1 MFEDTLIESQGR
13 IKTHRKA
20 TTFVSFLLEAILIAI
35 VALIPLIYTEALPAG
50 KMVSALVAPPPPP
63 PPPPPPS
70 AAKTTPSEPKPVTK
84 EEISPNEIRVPT
96 KIPNKIVQT
105 PQQTSVSAPSVAGV
119 VGGVP
124 GGVAGGTVGGVIGGV
139 LGAVPSAAPPPPPK
153 QRVRV
158 SEGVVQGLL
167 VHQVKPEYPSA
178 ARAAHIQGQVVL
190 HAIIGKDGTVKEV
203 QVVSGQPML
212 ASAAQ
217 NAVKQ
222 WRYKPYFLNGQAVEV
237 DTTINVNFTMAG

>member
-1 MFEDTLIESQGR
+1 MFEDTLIESQDR

-20 TTFVSFLLEAILIAI
+20 TTLVSVILEAIVIAI
-35 VALIPLIYTEALPAG
+35 VALIPLVYTQALPAE
-50 KMVSALVAPPPPP
+50 KLVTTLVAPPPPP

-70 AAKTTPSEPKPVTK
+70 SATPSSPEPKPVTK
-84 EEISPNEIRVPT
+84 VEISPNEIRVPT
-96 KIPNKIVQT
+96 KIPQKIVTT
-105 PQQTSVSAPSVAGV
+105 PEQSSAAAPSIAGV

-139 LGAVPSAAPPPPPK
+139 LGAAPSTTPAPPPK

-158 SEGVVQGLL
+158 SQGVVQGLL
-167 VHQVKPEYPSA
+167 IHQVKPEYPPA
-178 ARAAHIQGQVVL
+178 ARAAHIQGEVVL
-190 HAIIGKDGTVKEV
+190 HAIIGKDGAVRQV
-203 QVVSGQPML
+203 QVISGPPML

-222 WRYKPYFLNGQAVEV
+222 WRYKPYILNGQPVEV
-237 DTTINVNFTMAG
+237 DTTINVNFTMA